1 MSESLAEVLTHGIS
15 LPREFNPD
23 PSAEPQWMELIE
35 RLWQERDSLVS
46 DFLERFATIS
56 YEGALV
62 PDEDVRRT
70 AADTMEM
77 FLFLLAGLEL
87 PADLQSLPR
96 DVAARRARQG
106 VPMEAFLSA
115 VRNDFRVLWK
125 GLERVARGQGA
136 ETLVANMDRV
146 LDTVESYVSSIQQ
159 AFSEEEALLA
169 RDKQLHRQR
178 LLSRLFN
185 TDTRNSA
192 EISDIAAGL
201 ELQSSDVFE
210 LMAVTRETLAKL
222 QRQPAAD
229 RQTFSYERAGA
240 LYLFR
245 TVRAG
250 RTWQDD
256 PPEFPAGYV
265 PAVEGL
271 AAIPQAA
278 ASALV
283 LAAKHGADSG
293 LATIPGTWMTIAR
306 DLLENALPG
315 FSLPVTTA
323 LDHCTPH
330 ERQRLLQVARSYG
343 RTGSIK
349 ETAEELYC
357 HRNTVVNRLH
367 SLEEVI
373 GLDMTVPSQ
382 AALALVALAD
392 YKTDTSL

>member
-1 MSESLAEVLTHGIS
+1 MSESLAEVLAHGAS

-23 PSAEPQWMELIE
+23 PSAEPQWMELIQ

-46 DFLERFATIS
+46 DFLERFAAIS

-125 GLERVARGQGA
+125 GLERVARGHGT
-136 ETLVANMDRV
+136 EILVANMDRV

-185 TDTRNSA
+185 TDTRNS
-192 EISDIAAGL
+192 
-201 ELQSSDVFE
+201 
-210 LMAVTRETLAKL
+210 
-222 QRQPAAD
+222 
-229 RQTFSYERAGA
+229 
-240 LYLFR
+240 
-245 TVRAG
+245 
-250 RTWQDD
+250 W
-256 PPEFPAGYV
+256 
-265 PAVEGL
+265 
-271 AAIPQAA
+271 
-278 ASALV
+278 
-283 LAAKHGADSG
+283 
-293 LATIPGTWMTIAR
+293 
-306 DLLENALPG
+306 
-315 FSLPVTTA
+315 
-323 LDHCTPH
+323 
-330 ERQRLLQVARSYG
+330 
-343 RTGSIK
+343 
-349 ETAEELYC
+349 
-357 HRNTVVNRLH
+357 
-367 SLEEVI
+367 
-373 GLDMTVPSQ
+373 
-382 AALALVALAD
+382 
-392 YKTDTSL
+392 

>member
-1 MSESLAEVLTHGIS
+1 MSESLAEVLAHGAS
-15 LPREFNPD
+15 LPREFNPNT
-23 PSAEPQWMELIE
+23 PAEPEWMELIQ

-46 DFLERFATIS
+46 DFLERFASIS

-62 PDEDVRRT
+62 PDEDVHRT

-125 GLERVARGQGA
+125 GLERVARGHGT
-136 ETLVANMDRV
+136 EILVANMDRV
-146 LDTVESYVSSIQQ
+146 LDTVENYVSSIQQ

-185 TDTRNSA
+185 TDTRNTS
-192 EISDIAAGL
+192 EMSDIAAGL
-201 ELQSSDVFE
+201 EVQSSDVFE
-210 LMAVTRETLAKL
+210 MMAVTRETAAKL
-222 QRQPAAD
+222 PRQPGAD

-245 TVRAG
+245 VARAG

-265 PAVEGL
+265 PGVEGL

-283 LAAKHGADSG
+283 LATKHGEEAG
-293 LATIPGTWMTIAR
+293 LATVPGTWMTIAR

-315 FSLPVTTA
+315 FSHPITAA

-373 GLDMTVPSQ
+373 GLDLTVPAQ

-392 YKTDTSL
+392 YKK

>member
-1 MSESLAEVLTHGIS
+1 MSE
-15 LPREFNPD
+15 PRVEPFLHSASKHRDFNPD
-23 PSAEPQWMELIE
+23 PSAEPAWTELIR
-35 RLWQERDSLVS
+35 RLWQERDLLVS
-46 DFLERFATIS
+46 DFLERFAAIS

-62 PDEDVRRT
+62 PEEDVRRT
-70 AADTMEM
+70 AVDTMEM
-77 FLFLLAGLEL
+77 FLFQMAGLEL
-87 PADLQSLPR
+87 PPDLRSLPR
-96 DVAARRARQG
+96 EVASRRARQG
-106 VPMEAFLSA
+106 VPLEAFLSA

-125 GLERVARGQGA
+125 GLERVARGHG
-136 ETLVANMDRV
+136 TDVLVANMDRV
-146 LDTVESYVSSIQQ
+146 LDTVERYVSSIQQ

-185 TDTRNSA
+185 TDTRDTG
-192 EISDIAAGL
+192 EVSDIAAGL
-201 ELQSSDVFE
+201 EVESSDVFE
-210 LMAVTRETLAKL
+210 LIAVTKETVAKL
-222 QRQPAAD
+222 PDQPAAD
-229 RQTFSYERAGA
+229 RHTFSYERAGA

-245 TVRAG
+245 VSRAG

-256 PPEFPAGYV
+256 PPEFPAGYM
-265 PAVEGL
+265 PGVEGL

-278 ASALV
+278 AAALV
-283 LAAKHGADSG
+283 LAAKHAAGTG
-293 LATIPGTWMTIAR
+293 LATIAGTWMSIAR
-306 DLLENALPG
+306 DLLETALPG

-330 ERQRLLQVARSYG
+330 ERQRLLQVAQSYG

-373 GLDMTVPSQ
+373 GLDMTVPAQ

-392 YKTDTSL
+392 YKNGHKL